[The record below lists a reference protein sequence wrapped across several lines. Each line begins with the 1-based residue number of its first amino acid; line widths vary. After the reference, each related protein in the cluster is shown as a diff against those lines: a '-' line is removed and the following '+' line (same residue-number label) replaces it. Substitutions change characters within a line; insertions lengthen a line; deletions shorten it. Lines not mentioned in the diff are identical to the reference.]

1 MASKAREEGGILSSI
16 KSTLHD
22 WRLILQRVKR
32 PDRDEYLQAAKII
45 WLAILLVGSVAYIL
59 HLIATKILAG

>member
-1 MASKAREEGGILSSI
+1 MASKSREGGGILSSI
-16 KSTLHD
+16 RATLHD

-45 WLAILLVGSVAYIL
+45 WLAILLVGSVAYLL
-59 HLIATKILAG
+59 HLVATEILAG